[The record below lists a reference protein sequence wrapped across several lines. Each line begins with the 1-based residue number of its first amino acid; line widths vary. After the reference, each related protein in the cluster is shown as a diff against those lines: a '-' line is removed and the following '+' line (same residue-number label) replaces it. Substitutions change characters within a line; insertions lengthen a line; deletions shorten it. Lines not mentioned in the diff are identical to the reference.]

1 MSRPAIVLLLF
12 LAACRQEPQEPAAVE
27 RIDIDAPVERE
38 PRPNGGLP
46 DAEGAAWIA
55 DGQNLAFA
63 NPAGEPLLTLAC
75 EEPPNGPPRLRIVQH
90 APAPPGAKALF
101 ALAGNGIVARV
112 PMDARQDGER
122 WRWEGRAPADWYKL
136 DVFIGD
142 ASVAATM
149 PGGGEVE
156 LAASPLPG
164 EFVTACRA
172 RGEPPEPEASE
183 SPSPA

>member
-1 MSRPAIVLLLF
+1 MPRAALALLLV

-55 DGQNLAFA
+55 EGGKLVFA
-63 NPAGEPLLTLAC
+63 NPAGKPLLTLAC
-75 EEPPNGPPRLRIVQH
+75 EPSRDAPARLRIVQH
-90 APAPPGAKALF
+90 APAPPRAKALF
-101 ALAGNGIVARV
+101 ALAGNGMVTRV
-112 PMDARQDGER
+112 DMDARQAGET
-122 WRWEGRAPADWYKL
+122 WRWEGSAPADWYKL

-142 ASVAATM
+142 SSVAATM
-149 PGGGEVE
+149 PGGGEIE

-164 EFVTACRA
+164 EFVTACRE
-172 RGEPPEPEASE
+172 RGKPPEPMA